1 MPTPNGQTWKDDFAA
16 FRGAA
21 GSPGASAHGAS
32 NGNRRDSG
40 GSRRGGDRHY
50 HVHVGGAP
58 QDAQANAGPGGGF
71 FSRGAGGGSKPGH
84 SPLADPQFFNSTDV
98 RNYCDQARRVFLQ
111 LSFELAGAAEV
122 LQAALSQVPD
132 PQGGG
137 RMGSRSRARRVSK
150 KLKKTADDVRDAAK
164 NAVATYAAFQR
175 EFEPEL
181 APYNRRAAAGRH
193 RFDFNL

>member
-1 MPTPNGQTWKDDFAA
+1 MTTPPGNPWKATGHP
-16 FRGAA
+16 GASA
-21 GSPGASAHGAS
+21 NGSPGAGRQ
-32 NGNRRDSG
+32 NNG

-50 HVHVGGAP
+50 HVHVGGPANS
-58 QDAQANAGPGGGF
+58 QANAGPGGGF
-71 FSRGAGGGSKPGH
+71 FSRSAGGGTKSGH

-98 RNYCDQARRVFLQ
+98 RNYCDQARSVFLQ

-132 PQGGG
+132 PQGS
-137 RMGSRSRARRVSK
+137 RLASRSRARRVSK

-181 APYNRRAAAGRH
+181 APYNRRTAASRR

>member
-1 MPTPNGQTWKDDFAA
+1 MTTPPNGKTWKT
-16 FRGAA
+16 
-21 GSPGASAHGAS
+21 
-32 NGNRRDSG
+32 NGNGPG
-40 GSRRGGDRHY
+40 GTAANGNANGRPGNGGSSRRGGTRNY
-50 HVHVGGAP
+50 NIYVGGNP
-58 QDAQANAGPGGGF
+58 QNGQANAGPGNGF
-71 FSRGAGGGSKPGH
+71 FSRGAGGGSQSGH

-98 RNYCDQARRVFLQ
+98 RNYCDQARSVFLQ

-122 LQAALSQVPD
+122 LNAALAQVPD
-132 PQGGG
+132 PDGRG
-137 RMGSRSRARRVSK
+137 RMGSRARARRVSK

-181 APYNRRAAAGRH
+181 APYNARRAAGRQ

>member
-1 MPTPNGQTWKDDFAA
+1 MTTPPNGNGNTWRDDFAN
-16 FRGAA
+16 FRNATGKQ
-21 GSPGASAHGAS
+21 AS
-32 NGNRRDSG
+32 NGGGRGDGGARRG
-40 GSRRGGDRHY
+40 GGDRHY
-50 HVHVGGAP
+50 HVHVGGNP
-58 QDAQANAGPGGGF
+58 DANGQANAGPGGGF
-71 FSRGAGGGSKPGH
+71 FSRGAGGGNRPGH

-98 RNYCDQARRVFLQ
+98 RNYCDQARSVFLQ

-122 LQAALSQVPD
+122 LQAALAQVPD
-132 PQGGG
+132 PQGRG

-181 APYNRRAAAGRH
+181 APYNARRAAGRR
-193 RFDFNL
+193 RFDFTL

>member
-1 MPTPNGQTWKDDFAA
+1 MTTPNGNTWKNDFAA
-16 FRGAA
+16 FRDTTGA
-21 GSPGASAHGAS
+21 PGPSANGTGRS
-32 NGNRRDSG
+32 NGHANG

-50 HVHVGGAP
+50 HVHVGGP
-58 QDAQANAGPGGGF
+58 QDGKPNAGPGDGF
-71 FSRGAGGGSKPGH
+71 FARSAGGGTRPGH

-98 RNYCDQARRVFLQ
+98 RNYCDQARSVFLQ

-132 PQGGG
+132 PQGG
-137 RMGSRSRARRVSK
+137 RMASRARARRVSK
-150 KLKKTADDVRDAAK
+150 KLKKTADEVRAAAK

-181 APYNRRAAAGRH
+181 APYNRRAAAGRR